1 MYFVRSNDPHPSVE
15 ARTPRSKGLRWV
27 FWGAV
32 FGFAALILGALLMP
46 ATRSAPQ
53 ARNLAICSNKLRRI
67 AVALR
72 DYAQA
77 HGHLP
82 PAHTLA
88 ADGTVLHSWRTLILP
103 YLGEKQLFASIDLTR
118 PWNDPV
124 NATARET
131 PVPAFACPTSAKD
144 DTFTHYQVVILPE
157 GLFRPDGAASLQE
170 FAAADPNTVIVV
182 DAPADR
188 AVKWIEP
195 RDVEG
200 EAFLTEHLWSSN
212 HAGERLRAITAD
224 SQVRTLFL
232 PLTQAA
238 ASDRREVLTPA
249 KDGPRSDGD

>member
-1 MYFVRSNDPHPSVE
+1 MSEEPHRAEEPQASG
-15 ARTPRSKGLRWV
+15 RKGCGWV
-27 FWGAV
+27 VWGAA
-32 FGFAALILGALLMP
+32 FGLAALLLVGLLLP

-53 ARNLAICSNKLRRI
+53 ARNRAICSNKLRRL
-67 AVALR
+67 AWALR

-103 YLGEKQLFASIDLTR
+103 YLDEKQLYASIDLTK

-131 PVPAFACPTSAKD
+131 PVSAFACPTSAKD
-144 DTFTHYQVVILPE
+144 DTFTNYQVVILPE
-157 GLFRPDGAASLQE
+157 GLFRPDGSVSLEE
-170 FAAADPNTVIVV
+170 FAAADATTVLVI

-188 AVKWIEP
+188 AVKWMEP

-200 EAFLTEHLWSSN
+200 ESFLTESLKSSN
-212 HAGERLRAITAD
+212 HAGELLLTVNADNHVQTLLLSVGEATA
-224 SQVRTLFL
+224 
-232 PLTQAA
+232 A
-238 ASDRREVLTPA
+238 DRRAMLTPA
-249 KDGPRSDGD
+249 KDGPRSLGD

>member
-1 MYFVRSNDPHPSVE
+1 MNENPYGASEQDVPER
-15 ARTPRSKGLRWV
+15 RWSRWIV
-27 FWGAV
+27 WVAV
-32 FGFAALILGALLMP
+32 FGLAALILVALLLP
-46 ATRSAPQ
+46 AVRSAPQ
-53 ARNLAICSNKLRRI
+53 ARNLSICSDKLQRLRL
-67 AVALR
+67 ALR

-103 YLGEKQLFASIDLTR
+103 YLDEKQLYASIDLTK

-124 NATARET
+124 NAAARET

-157 GLFRPDGAASLQE
+157 GLFRPDGSASLQE
-170 FAAADPNTVIVV
+170 FAAADANTVLVI

-188 AVKWIEP
+188 VVKWMEP

-200 EAFLTEHLWSSN
+200 DAFLMESLRSSN
-212 HAGERLRAITAD
+212 HAGERLRTVTAD
-224 SQVRTLFL
+224 GHVDTLL
-232 PLTQAA
+232 LSVGEATAT
-238 ASDRREVLTPA
+238 DRRAMLTPA
-249 KDGPRSDGD
+249 KDGPRSHGD